1 MKWKLLMLAAVT
13 GLALSGCG
21 NNNHSSPPNNAP
33 PPNNASPAQVS
44 YVNLVQT
51 ALSNPDSTAGNT
63 TALIN
68 TVATPPGLSLA
79 TQACAKMGGSCQG
92 TTLVQL
98 TDIPAT
104 TDMTAFAGTQFPA
117 VATPPGT
124 SLATTEC
131 GTLGTSKC
139 DPGLH

>member
-1 MKWKLLMLAAVT
+1 MKWKLIPMLAVT
-13 GLALSGCG
+13 GLALGGCG
-21 NNNHSSPPNNAP
+21 NNNQSSPPNNVS
-33 PPNNASPAQVS
+33 NASPAQVS
-44 YVNLVQT
+44 YVSLVQT
-51 ALSNPDSTAGNT
+51 ALNNPDSTVGNM

-68 TVATPPGLSLA
+68 PVATPPGLSLA
-79 TQACAKMGGSCQG
+79 TQACATLGGACQG

-98 TDIPAT
+98 TGIPLA

-124 SLATTEC
+124 SPATTAC
-131 GTLGTSKC
+131 SNLGTSKC